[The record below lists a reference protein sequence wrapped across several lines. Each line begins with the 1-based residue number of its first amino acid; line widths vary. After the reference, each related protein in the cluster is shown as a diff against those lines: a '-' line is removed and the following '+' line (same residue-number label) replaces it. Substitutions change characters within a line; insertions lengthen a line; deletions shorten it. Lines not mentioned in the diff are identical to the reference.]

1 MSICSFPAMIGPP
14 INLGSKGISEVI
26 DGTKFRVGVLRAA
39 SSANSDSG
47 LLSKSELV
55 LEAACGS
62 APASLVKLLV
72 EDGGEG
78 SVVVVVTNDV
88 ADTIALLGAKVT
100 AVLSGLAL
108 FKIFGVAGLSPFEV
122 TAATAAALAGTK
134 WINLVGA
141 VGLTSFWRLEGST
154 LTLTMP
160 SFLGMAAAETVM
172 PLGTPLVRVEWT
184 ILEGSAGLATMLVL
198 SGTML
203 EMFSRFSL
211 VSDISWR
218 V

>member
-1 MSICSFPAMIGPP
+1 M
-14 INLGSKGISEVI
+14 
-26 DGTKFRVGVLRAA
+26 D
-39 SSANSDSG
+39 
-47 LLSKSELV
+47 
-55 LEAACGS
+55 
-62 APASLVKLLV
+62 
-72 EDGGEG
+72 
-78 SVVVVVTNDV
+78 
-88 ADTIALLGAKVT
+88 
-100 AVLSGLAL
+100 
-108 FKIFGVAGLSPFEV
+108 
-122 TAATAAALAGTK
+122 
-134 WINLVGA
+134 NLVGA

-198 SGTML
+198 SGTIV